1 MEPDMQENGSTGEGN
16 GHASKGTRA
25 AGDYSVKPLPDLKE
39 NVKRVM
45 FYC

>member
-1 MEPDMQENGSTGEGN
+1 MQENGSTGG
-16 GHASKGTRA
+16 GGSTGTKSTRA
-25 AGDYSVKPLPDLKE
+25 AGEAGVRPLPALKE